1 MSDKTPISDGDLCRR
16 SSWQENQARHERV
29 KQYLADNPFL
39 KSILDSL
46 LEIIIILDENRQ
58 AIYANKALLAFLGV
72 EDEKSVMGQRPGE
85 ILHCVH
91 ASECDRGCGTTRFCK
106 TCGALTAILAAQS
119 GRQDIQECNIIRKRG
134 GGAVNLSVTTT
145 PLVIGGEKVVLFA
158 MLDITNQKRLRELE
172 KIFFHDILNLTTVIW
187 VSADSLRVGHLEK
200 SREYGEKIYNAVRRL
215 VDEIKSYKDLLQAEN
230 QELEVNP
237 QLIHSFDLLKQ
248 ISMLYENH
256 VVARNKVIVIDPA
269 SENISFTSDPVL
281 IQRILEN
288 MLKNSLEASQEYQK
302 VVLGSRKVDDAIEF
316 WVHND
321 GNMPDDVQS
330 NIFKRAFSTKEKHRG
345 LGTYSMKLL
354 SENYLE
360 GAVTFESTKE
370 KGTTFVARYPLTL
383 TE

>member
-1 MSDKTPISDGDLCRR
+1 MSDKTHISDGDLCRR
-16 SSWQENQARHERV
+16 SSWQEIQARHERV

-72 EDEKSVMGQRPGE
+72 EDDKTVLGQRPGE

-91 ASECDRGCGTTRFCK
+91 AAERDCGCGTTRFCN
-106 TCGALTAILAAQS
+106 TCGALTAILSAQN
-119 GRQDIQECNIIRKRG
+119 GRKDIQECNIIRKRG

-145 PLVIGGEKVVLFA
+145 PLSIGGEKVVLFA

-200 SREYGEKIYNAVRRL
+200 SRDYGEKIYNAVRRL

-256 VVARNKVIVIDPA
+256 VVARNKVIVIDPV
-269 SENISFTSDPVL
+269 SENISFTSDSVL

-288 MLKNSLEASQEYQK
+288 MLKNALEASPEYQK
-302 VVLGSRKVDDAIEF
+302 VIIGSRKVDDAIEF
-316 WVHND
+316 RVHND
-321 GNMPDDVQS
+321 GWMPDDVQS

-354 SENYLE
+354 SENYL
-360 GAVTFESTKE
+360 GGTVTFESTKE

-383 TE
+383 AE